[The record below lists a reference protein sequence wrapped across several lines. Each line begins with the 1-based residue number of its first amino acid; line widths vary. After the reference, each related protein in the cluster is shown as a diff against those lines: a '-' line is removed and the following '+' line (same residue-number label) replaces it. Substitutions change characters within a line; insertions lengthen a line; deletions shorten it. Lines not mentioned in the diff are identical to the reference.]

1 MKEYIPHSTGCFIC
15 GQQNPVGL
23 KHRFYA
29 ENGMLCSDVFIPSDY
44 CGFKDVVHGG
54 ICTAL
59 LDETMGW
66 SPFIFEETLD
76 RLCFTRSLEVKF
88 RKNTPTMTKL
98 IVEAKYH
105 GMHKGICEV
114 TGELKDASG
123 TVFASA
129 SGRFIPIPHEK
140 MNETIQYLVMEEGVC
155 YHEKCIKYLKDI

>member
-1 MKEYIPHSTGCFIC
+1 MREYIPHSTGCFIC
-15 GQQNPVGL
+15 GQNNPVGL

-29 ENGMLCSDVFIPSDY
+29 EHGSVFSDVKIPADY

-66 SPFIFEETLD
+66 APFIFEDSLD

-88 RKNTPTMTKL
+88 RKNAPTMTDL

-105 GMHKGICEV
+105 GIRKGICEV
-114 TGELKDASG
+114 TGELKDLSG
-123 TVFASA
+123 NVYASA
-129 SGRFIPIPHEK
+129 SGRFIPIPMEK
-140 MNETIQYLVMEEGVC
+140 MQETLQYLVIDKNLT
-155 YHEKCIKYLKDI
+155 YHSKFLNYIK